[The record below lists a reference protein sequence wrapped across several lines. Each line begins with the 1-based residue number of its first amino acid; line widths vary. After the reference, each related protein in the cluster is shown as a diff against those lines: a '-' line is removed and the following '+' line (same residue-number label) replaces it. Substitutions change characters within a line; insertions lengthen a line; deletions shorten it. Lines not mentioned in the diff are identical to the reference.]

1 VPILW
6 NSATILLLA
15 LDGALA
21 QPPPLNFDVASV
33 KTVPRTEVRK
43 ADFHV
48 TPTGVSFPGYPLG
61 LIIRWAYGLHP
72 YQAFE
77 TVGPDWIEPGLGCV
91 WFDVIGKVEHPVPPE
106 QLRFMLRTLL
116 AERLK
121 LSVHRGTKEM
131 TVAAISIGK
140 DGAKL
145 HPSEEGDMTMSA
157 EGEVMHFKGALISR
171 LDEWLYQW
179 VPYLVVDE
187 TGLDGRYDFDLNVQQ
202 YWELANPPVAGNRID
217 LSPGVNKALESL
229 GLKLELKKRSV
240 EVLVIDHAEKIPGEN

>member
-1 VPILW
+1 M
-6 NSATILLLA
+6 LA
-15 LDGALA
+15 LAGALA
-21 QPPPLNFDVASV
+21 QPATPLTFDVASV
-33 KTVPRTEVRK
+33 KTVPR
-43 ADFHV
+43 ADLRGGGLHV
-48 TPTGVSFPGYPLG
+48 TPTSVSFPGYPLG
-61 LIIRWAYGLHP
+61 FIIRWAYGLHP

-91 WFDVIGKVEHPVPPE
+91 WFDVIGKVDRPVPPE
-106 QLRFMLRTLL
+106 QLRLMLRTLL

-121 LSVHRGTKEM
+121 LSLHRGTREM

-145 HPSEEGDMTMSA
+145 RPSAESDMTMSA

-202 YWELANPPVAGNRID
+202 YWELANPPGAGNRID
-217 LSPGVNKALESL
+217 LSPGVNKALQSL
-229 GLKLELKKRSV
+229 GLKLELKKRAV
-240 EVLVIDHAEKIPGEN
+240 EVLEIDHAEKIPSEN